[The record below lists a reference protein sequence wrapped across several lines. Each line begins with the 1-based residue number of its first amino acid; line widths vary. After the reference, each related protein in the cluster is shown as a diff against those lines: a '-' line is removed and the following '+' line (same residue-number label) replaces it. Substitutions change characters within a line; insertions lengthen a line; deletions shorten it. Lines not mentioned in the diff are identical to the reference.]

1 MNNSAAARITTC
13 LILIALIWCSDV
25 KAQSMNVR
33 IDIEPEFLTA
43 VEQNLDFGQIVAGSG
58 VQSIPLGSPSMGVF
72 RVRAMH
78 SQTIKFSVD
87 IDPTLQH
94 TDQQIP
100 AEIPTGLR
108 ASYTNGNHN
117 NFLYSRELSDNTET
131 IVLTSSEENP
141 GANWTELFIYV
152 YGNIYPGNIPPGK
165 YLGEATLTVIY
176 P

>member
-1 MNNSAAARITTC
+1 MNNSAAARIVTC

-33 IDIEPEFLTA
+33 IDIDPELLTA
-43 VEQNLDFGQIVAGSG
+43 VEQNLDFGQIVTGSG
-58 VQSIPLGSPSMGVF
+58 IQSIPLGSPSMGVF

-78 SQTIKFSVD
+78 SQAITFSVD
-87 IDPTLQH
+87 TDPALQH

-108 ASYTNGNHN
+108 ASYTNGNQN
-117 NFLYSRELSDNTET
+117 NFLYSRELSDSTET
-131 IVLTSSEENP
+131 IVLTPSEENP
-141 GANWTELFIYV
+141 GVNWTELFIYV
-152 YGNIYPGNIPPGK
+152 YGDIYPSNVPPGN
-165 YLGEATLTVIY
+165 YLGSVTLTVIY